1 MLKDARLREQGTS
14 MNVMK
19 ERRGEGEERERR
31 RRKEGGQTRLAERS
45 TLKVTNR
52 QIRKQEKELGRS
64 YHSTSMLF
72 VNKGDSIE
80 KKTRRCNTAQD
91 E

>member
-14 MNVMK
+14 MNMMK
-19 ERRGEGEERERR
+19 ERREEGEEKKEG
-31 RRKEGGQTRLAERS
+31 RKEGGQTRLVERS

-52 QIRKQEKELGRS
+52 QIREQEKELGRS
-64 YHSTSMLF
+64 CHSTSMLF
-72 VNKGDSIE
+72 VNKGDSTE
-80 KKTRRCNTAQD
+80 KTRSCITAQD